1 MKIRATMACRTNC
14 STTSRFQTQIIR
26 PKFKRRRLHMSLA
39 NAFSSNCDCKW
50 IIYSISG
57 QRKKGLV
64 SRLMLDER
72 ALSSS

>member
-1 MKIRATMACRTNC
+1 
-14 STTSRFQTQIIR
+14 
-26 PKFKRRRLHMSLA
+26 MSLA

-72 ALSSS
+72 AVSKSSAFYLIRVD